1 MLPKKAKLGQALEWD
16 SETLA
21 TAMSQGQEQLDKYYE
36 KGAAGYEKRIRNLFS
51 FYDSIHT
58 AINSLLRSILGPK
71 SNLLVVGAGTGNEIV
86 ELGKTNPGW
95 HFLGIDP
102 AQPMLEVARERIV
115 TAGLSGR
122 ASLVQGIVGDLP
134 LDPRYDAGVAAMVL
148 HFVADDGGKLR
159 LLSDLAARL
168 RSGAPLVLMDL
179 HGDLSHPDSALLL
192 EAWKHQQNLAGVQWE
207 EVESGMR
214 ERMKAIHFVPAD
226 RIEELLSQARFSK
239 IQHFFQNFMLG
250 GWIAFRE

>member
-1 MLPKKAKLGQALEWD
+1 
-16 SETLA
+16 
-21 TAMSQGQEQLDKYYE
+21 MSQGQEQLDKYYE

-102 AQPMLEVARERIV
+102 AQPMLEVAKERIV

-134 LDPRYDAGVAAMVL
+134 LDPRYDAATAAMVL
-148 HFVADDGGKLR
+148 HFVADDGRKLR
-159 LLSDLAARL
+159 LISDIAVRMK
-168 RSGAPLVLMDL
+168 SGAPLVLMDL
-179 HGDLSHPDSALLL
+179 HGDLSNPDSDSLL
-192 EAWKHQQNLAGVQWE
+192 EAWKHQQNLAGVRWE

-214 ERMKAIHFVPAD
+214 ERMKTIHFVPAS
-226 RIEELLSQARFSK
+226 RIKELLAQAGFSK
-239 IQHFFQNFMLG
+239 SQLFFQNFMLG
-250 GWIAFRE
+250 GWIAFKK